1 MSGVLYL
8 VATPIGNLEDIT
20 LRAIKTLNES
30 SIVLAENTKNSQKL
44 FSAHGI
50 NSKLVSF
57 NDFSSNTKIVS
68 LLRKLKGG
76 DSISLI
82 SDAGTPLISD
92 PGFNLVS
99 QAIDANIRIES
110 IPGPSAVIA
119 GLITSGIDNQKFIF
133 EGFLPKKNNELKKT
147 FSKLNYESR
156 TTIFFESPHRIIKSF
171 KVMEQILDNRRK
183 ISIARELT
191 KMHETILRGTIGEVT
206 SFVEK
211 DPNLT
216 RGEIVLIFEGTD
228 NNFSD
233 FDEKLDELFNSL
245 KKEVSLKKFS
255 KVFSRITNFS
265 AKEIYNKYKES
276 V

>member
-147 FSKLNYESR
+147 FLKLNYESR

-191 KMHETILRGTIGEVT
+191 KMHETILRGTIGEVM

>member
-191 KMHETILRGTIGEVT
+191 KMHETILRGTIGEVA

>member
-30 SIVLAENTKNSQKL
+30 SIVLAENTRNSQKL

-147 FSKLNYESR
+147 FLKLNYESR

-191 KMHETILRGTIGEVT
+191 KMHETILRGTIGEVS

>member
-30 SIVLAENTKNSQKL
+30 SIVLAENTKTSKKL
-44 FSAHGI
+44 FSSHGI

-68 LLRKLKGG
+68 LLGKLKDGY
-76 DSISLI
+76 SISLI

-99 QAIDANIRIES
+99 QAIDENIRIES

-156 TTIFFESPHRIIKSF
+156 TTIFFESPHRIIKSL
-171 KVMEQILDNRRK
+171 KVMEQILDSRRK

-191 KMHETILRGTIGEVT
+191 KMHETILRGTIGEVA

-216 RGEIVLIFEGTD
+216 RGEIVLIFEGTN

-255 KVFSRITNFS
+255 KVFSQITNFS
-265 AKEIYNKYKES
+265 AKEIYNKYKE
-276 V
+276 

>member
-20 LRAIKTLNES
+20 LRALKTLNES
-30 SIVLAENTKNSQKL
+30 SIVLAENTKTSQKL

-99 QAIDANIRIES
+99 HAIDENIRIES

-156 TTIFFESPHRIIKSF
+156 TTIFFESPHRIIKSL
-171 KVMEQILDNRRK
+171 KVMEQILDSRRK

-191 KMHETILRGTIGEVT
+191 KMHETILRGTIGEVS

-216 RGEIVLIFEGTD
+216 RGEIVLIFEGTN

-265 AKEIYNKYKES
+265 AKEIYNKYKE
-276 V
+276 

>member
-30 SIVLAENTKNSQKL
+30 SIVLAENTKTSKKL

-68 LLRKLKGG
+68 LLGKLKDG

-99 QAIDANIRIES
+99 QAIDENIRIES

-171 KVMEQILDNRRK
+171 KVMEQILDSRRK

-191 KMHETILRGTIGEVT
+191 KMHETILRGTIGEVA
-206 SFVEK
+206 SFVDK

-265 AKEIYNKYKES
+265 AKEIYNKYKE
-276 V
+276 

>member
-8 VATPIGNLEDIT
+8 VATPIGNIEDIT
-20 LRAIKTLNES
+20 LRAIRTLNES
-30 SIVLAENTKNSQKL
+30 SIVLAENTKTSKKL

-68 LLRKLKGG
+68 LLGKLKDG

-99 QAIDANIRIES
+99 QAIDENIRIES

-156 TTIFFESPHRIIKSF
+156 TTIFFESPHRIIKSLKF
-171 KVMEQILDNRRK
+171 MEQILDSRRK

-191 KMHETILRGTIGEVT
+191 KMHETILRGTIGEVA

-216 RGEIVLIFEGTD
+216 RGEIVLIFEGTN

-265 AKEIYNKYKES
+265 AKEIYNKYKE
-276 V
+276 

>member
-20 LRAIKTLNES
+20 LRALKTLNES
-30 SIVLAENTKNSQKL
+30 SIVLAENTRNSQKL

-99 QAIDANIRIES
+99 HAIDENIRIES

-119 GLITSGIDNQKFIF
+119 GLITSGIDNQKFILKVSF
-133 EGFLPKKNNELKKT
+133 QKKT
-147 FSKLNYESR
+147 MN
-156 TTIFFESPHRIIKSF
+156 
-171 KVMEQILDNRRK
+171 
-183 ISIARELT
+183 
-191 KMHETILRGTIGEVT
+191 
-206 SFVEK
+206 
-211 DPNLT
+211 
-216 RGEIVLIFEGTD
+216 
-228 NNFSD
+228 
-233 FDEKLDELFNSL
+233 
-245 KKEVSLKKFS
+245 
-255 KVFSRITNFS
+255 
-265 AKEIYNKYKES
+265 
-276 V
+276 

>member
-30 SIVLAENTKNSQKL
+30 SIVLAENTKTSQKL

-99 QAIDANIRIES
+99 QAIDELS
-110 IPGPSAVIA
+110 
-119 GLITSGIDNQKFIF
+119 LIHI
-133 EGFLPKKNNELKKT
+133 
-147 FSKLNYESR
+147 
-156 TTIFFESPHRIIKSF
+156 
-171 KVMEQILDNRRK
+171 
-183 ISIARELT
+183 
-191 KMHETILRGTIGEVT
+191 
-206 SFVEK
+206 
-211 DPNLT
+211 
-216 RGEIVLIFEGTD
+216 
-228 NNFSD
+228 
-233 FDEKLDELFNSL
+233 
-245 KKEVSLKKFS
+245 
-255 KVFSRITNFS
+255 
-265 AKEIYNKYKES
+265 
-276 V
+276 

>member
-119 GLITSGIDNQKFIF
+119 GLISSGIDNQKFIF

-191 KMHETILRGTIGEVT
+191 KMHETILRGTIGEVS

-233 FDEKLDELFNSL
+233 FDEKLDELFTSL

>member
-147 FSKLNYESR
+147 FLKLNYESR

-191 KMHETILRGTIGEVT
+191 KMHETILRGTIGEVS

>member
-30 SIVLAENTKNSQKL
+30 SIVLAENTKTSQKL

-57 NDFSSNTKIVS
+57 NDFSSNTKIAS

-147 FSKLNYESR
+147 FLKLNYESR

-191 KMHETILRGTIGEVT
+191 KMHETILRGTIGEVS

>member
-30 SIVLAENTKNSQKL
+30 SIVLAENTKTSKKL

-57 NDFSSNTKIVS
+57 NDFSSDTKIVS

-99 QAIDANIRIES
+99 QAIDANIIIES

-133 EGFLPKKNNELKKT
+133 EGFLPKKK
-147 FSKLNYESR
+147 
-156 TTIFFESPHRIIKSF
+156 
-171 KVMEQILDNRRK
+171 Q
-183 ISIARELT
+183 
-191 KMHETILRGTIGEVT
+191 
-206 SFVEK
+206 
-211 DPNLT
+211 
-216 RGEIVLIFEGTD
+216 
-228 NNFSD
+228 
-233 FDEKLDELFNSL
+233 
-245 KKEVSLKKFS
+245 
-255 KVFSRITNFS
+255 
-265 AKEIYNKYKES
+265 
-276 V
+276 

>member
-30 SIVLAENTKNSQKL
+30 SIVLAENTKTSQKL
-44 FSAHGI
+44 FLAHGI

-171 KVMEQILDNRRK
+171 KVMEQILDSRRK

-191 KMHETILRGTIGEVT
+191 KMHETILRGTIGEVA

>member
-30 SIVLAENTKNSQKL
+30 SIVLAENTKTSKKL
-44 FSAHGI
+44 FSSHGI

-68 LLRKLKGG
+68 LIGKLKDGY
-76 DSISLI
+76 SISLI

-99 QAIDANIRIES
+99 QAIDENIRIES

-156 TTIFFESPHRIIKSF
+156 TTIFFESPHRIIKSL
-171 KVMEQILDNRRK
+171 KVMEQILDRSRK
-183 ISIARELT
+183 LSIARELT
-191 KMHETILRGTIGEVT
+191 KMHETILRGTIGEVA

-216 RGEIVLIFEGTD
+216 RGEIVLIFEGTN

-265 AKEIYNKYKES
+265 AKEIYNKYKE
-276 V
+276 

>member
-20 LRAIKTLNES
+20 LRALKTLNES
-30 SIVLAENTKNSQKL
+30 SIVLAENTKTSQKL

-57 NDFSSNTKIVS
+57 NDFSSNTKIIS
-68 LLRKLKGG
+68 LLRKLKNG

-99 QAIDANIRIES
+99 QAIEANIKIES

-171 KVMEQILDNRRK
+171 KVMEQILDSRRK

-191 KMHETILRGTIGEVT
+191 KMHETILRGTIGEVS

-211 DPNLT
+211 DPNLA

-245 KKEVSLKKFS
+245 KREVSLKKFS

>member
-30 SIVLAENTKNSQKL
+30 SIVLAENTKTSKKL
-44 FSAHGI
+44 FSFHGI

-68 LLRKLKGG
+68 LLGKLKDG

-99 QAIDANIRIES
+99 QAIDENIRIES
-110 IPGPSAVIA
+110 IPGPTAVIA

-156 TTIFFESPHRIIKSF
+156 TTIFFESPHRIIKSL
-171 KVMEQILDNRRK
+171 KVMEQILDSRRK

-191 KMHETILRGTIGEVT
+191 KMHETILRGTIGEVA

-216 RGEIVLIFEGTD
+216 RGEIVLIFEGTN

-255 KVFSRITNFS
+255 KVFSRITNFT
-265 AKEIYNKYKES
+265 AKEIYNKYKE
-276 V
+276 

>member
-30 SIVLAENTKNSQKL
+30 SIVLAENTKTSKKL

-68 LLRKLKGG
+68 LLGKLKDG

-99 QAIDANIRIES
+99 QAIDENIRIES

-156 TTIFFESPHRIIKSF
+156 TTIFFESPHRIIKSL
-171 KVMEQILDNRRK
+171 KVMEQILDSRRK

-191 KMHETILRGTIGEVT
+191 KMHETILRGTIGEVA

-265 AKEIYNKYKES
+265 AKEIYNKYKE
-276 V
+276 

>member
-30 SIVLAENTKNSQKL
+30 SIVLAENTKTSKNL
-44 FSAHGI
+44 FSANMI

-99 QAIDANIRIES
+99 QAIDENIRIES

-133 EGFLPKKNNELKKT
+133 DTKK
-147 FSKLNYESR
+147 
-156 TTIFFESPHRIIKSF
+156 
-171 KVMEQILDNRRK
+171 
-183 ISIARELT
+183 
-191 KMHETILRGTIGEVT
+191 
-206 SFVEK
+206 
-211 DPNLT
+211 
-216 RGEIVLIFEGTD
+216 
-228 NNFSD
+228 D
-233 FDEKLDELFNSL
+233 F
-245 KKEVSLKKFS
+245 
-255 KVFSRITNFS
+255 
-265 AKEIYNKYKES
+265 
-276 V
+276 

>member
-99 QAIDANIRIES
+99 HAIDENIRIES

-191 KMHETILRGTIGEVT
+191 KMHETILRGTIGEVS

>member
-30 SIVLAENTKNSQKL
+30 SFVLAENTKTSQKL

-156 TTIFFESPHRIIKSF
+156 TTIFFESPHRIIKSL
-171 KVMEQILDNRRK
+171 KVMEQILDSRRK

-191 KMHETILRGTIGEVT
+191 KMHETILRGTIGEVA

>member
-57 NDFSSNTKIVS
+57 NDFSSDTKIVS

-147 FSKLNYESR
+147 FLKLNYESR

-171 KVMEQILDNRRK
+171 KVMEQILDSKRK
-183 ISIARELT
+183 LSIARELT
-191 KMHETILRGTIGEVT
+191 KMHETILRGTIGEVS

-216 RGEIVLIFEGTD
+216 RGEIVLIFEGTN

-265 AKEIYNKYKES
+265 AKEIYNKYKDS

>member
-8 VATPIGNLEDIT
+8 VATPIGNIEDIT
-20 LRAIKTLNES
+20 LRAIRTLNES
-30 SIVLAENTKNSQKL
+30 SIVLAENTKTSKKL

-68 LLRKLKGG
+68 LLRKLKDG

-99 QAIDANIRIES
+99 QAIDENIRIES

-156 TTIFFESPHRIIKSF
+156 TTIFFESPHRIIKSLKF
-171 KVMEQILDNRRK
+171 MEQILDSRRK

-191 KMHETILRGTIGEVT
+191 KMHETILRGTIGEVA

-216 RGEIVLIFEGTD
+216 RGEIVLIFEGTN

-265 AKEIYNKYKES
+265 AKEIYNKYKE
-276 V
+276 

>member
-20 LRAIKTLNES
+20 LRALKTLNES
-30 SIVLAENTKNSQKL
+30 SIVLAENTKTSQKL

-99 QAIDANIRIES
+99 QAIGANIRIES

-156 TTIFFESPHRIIKSF
+156 TTIFFESPHRIIKSL
-171 KVMEQILDNRRK
+171 KVMEQILDRSRK
-183 ISIARELT
+183 LSIARELT
-191 KMHETILRGTIGEVT
+191 KMHETILRGTIGEVA

-216 RGEIVLIFEGTD
+216 RGEIVLIFEGTN

>member
-30 SIVLAENTKNSQKL
+30 SIVLAENTKTSKKL

-68 LLRKLKGG
+68 ILGKLKDGA
-76 DSISLI
+76 SISLI

-99 QAIDANIRIES
+99 HAIDQNIRIES

-156 TTIFFESPHRIIKSF
+156 TTIFFESPHRIIKSL
-171 KVMEQILDNRRK
+171 KVMEQILDSRRK

-191 KMHETILRGTIGEVT
+191 KMHETILRGTIGEVA

-216 RGEIVLIFEGTD
+216 RGEIVLIFEGTN

-265 AKEIYNKYKES
+265 AKEIYNKYKE
-276 V
+276 

>member
-171 KVMEQILDNRRK
+171 KVMEKILDSSRK

-191 KMHETILRGTIGEVT
+191 KMHETILRGTIGEVA